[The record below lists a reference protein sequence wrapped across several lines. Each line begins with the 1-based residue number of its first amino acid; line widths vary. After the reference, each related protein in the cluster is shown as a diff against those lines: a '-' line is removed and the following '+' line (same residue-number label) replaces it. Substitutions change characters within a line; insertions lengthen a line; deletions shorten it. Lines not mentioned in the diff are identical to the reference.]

1 MKVNNLCLFLPL
13 WIGTVFVCFL
23 IVCIIIP
30 KTLNSYN
37 YINNNFVLLY
47 LTKGDELVAAIDFAN
62 IVTKLE

>member
-13 WIGTVFVCFL
+13 WIGTVFACFL

-37 YINNNFVLLY
+37 YNNNFILLY
-47 LTKGDELVAAIDFAN
+47 LTKGGELVAAIDFAN